1 MKDISVKN
9 LFFILPVLIL
19 LIIQIPNLGLPYFFD
34 EAWSYFP
41 SIKKMAELG
50 PSLLPG
56 VLPIDD
62 CKGHPQLFFFISA
75 EWMRI
80 FPDNIT
86 MMRILPLL
94 FSIGVLGIVYVGLI
108 KLANWETAIIAS
120 LLISVQSMFL
130 AQSIFL
136 LPEMLLTLFFVLS
149 FFFFLSS
156 RFTAYAITSSLM
168 VLTKET
174 AIIFPVIFGLFYLG
188 SLLTPSNREKF
199 RHRYLLALITPG
211 IIYATFLILHYLK
224 FGVVFYG
231 EHLGY
236 ISMDWVTIHDKING
250 AYSFIFIGYGR
261 RWISIAA
268 IAALILWLYQR
279 PKNVRLVILG
289 ILSFIAFMIF
299 SVFNFYTQ
307 RYGLVAMVL
316 FIILFSY
323 ILGQLRI
330 KTFAKAGITLSLAAI
345 CLYFSLTEKQNAD
358 IDLGYVETIKV
369 YQELVHFCEENNLYD
384 QPISTTFNMIYC
396 MRDKDLGYVT
406 GKKEF
411 TDIMDWKQYM
421 EAKYFIYEATIGDS
435 PPGVEYAKEN
445 FKLVKTVINKHAW
458 GYIYENI
465 HFQKPANSVIP

>member
-1 MKDISVKN
+1 MKKIPLKYVY
-9 LFFILPVLIL
+9 FIIPVIIL
-19 LIIQIPNLGLPYFFD
+19 LIIQVPHLGLPYFFD

-41 SIKKMAELG
+41 SIKKMAALG
-50 PSLLPG
+50 PSLFPG

-62 CKGHPQLFFFISA
+62 CKGHPQLFFFVSA

-80 FPDNIT
+80 FPDNIP

-94 FSIGVLGIVYVGLI
+94 FSIGVLGVVYFELL
-108 KLANWETAIIAS
+108 KLANWETAVIAS

-136 LPEMLLTLFFVLS
+136 LPEMLMTFFFVLS
-149 FFFFLSS
+149 FFFFLRS

-174 AIIFPVIFGLFYLG
+174 SIIFPVVFGVFYLLT
-188 SLLTPSNREKF
+188 LLAPSNREKF
-199 RHRYLLALITPG
+199 RHRYLLALIIPG
-211 IIYATFLILHYLK
+211 IIYVAFLILHYRK

-231 EHLGY
+231 EHLDY
-236 ISMDWVTIHDKING
+236 ISMDWPTIHDKINR

-261 RWISIAA
+261 RCISIAA

-279 PKNVRLVILG
+279 PKNGRLIILG
-289 ILSFIAFMIF
+289 ILSFLAFMIF

-323 ILGQLRI
+323 LLGQLRI
-330 KTFAKAGITLSLAAI
+330 TTFAKGGIAVSLAAI

-369 YQELVHFCEENNLYD
+369 HQELVQFCEENNLYD
-384 QPISTTFNMIYC
+384 QPISATFNMIFC
-396 MRDKDLGYVT
+396 LRDKDLGYVT
-406 GKKEF
+406 GNKSFSK
-411 TDIMDWKQYM
+411 IMDWKQYM
-421 EAKYFIYEATIGDS
+421 QCHYFIYEATMGDP

-445 FKLVKTVINKHAW
+445 FKLVKTLTNKHAW
-458 GYIYENI
+458 GYIYENTQ
-465 HFQKPANSVIP
+465 FQQQVDQVIP